1 MVNVRRTQR
10 LWLIVLMLVSI
21 VTAGRANAALTASV
35 DRTTVA
41 KNDIIQLTIRSDT
54 GPIEHTDFTAL
65 EQNFSVINRQRSNQI
80 SIINGQKTAI
90 YDLHLTL
97 FPINAGRFTIPAFKS
112 RGESSQPIEIT
123 VADTSTETS
132 QQHEE
137 VFLKTLISKSEVYV
151 QEPLVLT
158 VQLFHSVGLR
168 DAQLTSLDVENAVID
183 EIGDQ
188 EKSEKILNG
197 VRYSVIEKHYSIT
210 PEKSGQLTI
219 PALTFSGRTQ
229 YRGVYADPGRY
240 VRTRSM
246 AHRVEVLAKPDIYPA
261 NAPWLPTSALS
272 ISDSW
277 DGNPPT
283 LTVGES
289 VTRTLT
295 LSALNLNAAQLPDLS
310 LPTVPGLKL
319 YPDQSRNEN
328 TATKSGMLGQRIFST
343 AIVATQ
349 PGDIKIPEQTIYWW
363 NTSSKKLE
371 QTIIP
376 AVTLNSKA
384 ATNPAHQNLAAVT
397 PEALERQ
404 NQQSVDNH
412 LDSNATQTAV
422 NKTGSSLWPYLALM
436 FALLWLATL
445 ALWWRLARATK
456 INSKAFLSEPP
467 STQQNTARAAFKAFK
482 KACHNNAAADARHS
496 LIDWFKCTHPQ
507 QQISGLQSVSE
518 HYKNAELDTLI
529 RDMEQS
535 LYAEGA
541 HSWQGKALLDCV
553 EALEKTHGKQ
563 HKNVDK
569 TALKPLYPF

>member
-10 LWLIVLMLVSI
+10 LWLVVLMLVSI

-41 KNDIIQLTIRSDT
+41 KNDIVQLTIRSDT

-65 EQNFSVINRQRSNQI
+65 EQNFNVINRQRSNQI

-90 YDLHLTL
+90 YDLRLTL

-123 VADTSTETS
+123 VADNATETS

-137 VFLKTLISKSEVYV
+137 VFLKTLISKPEVYV

-246 AHRVEVLAKPDIYPA
+246 AHRIEVLAKPDIYPA

-384 ATNPAHQNLAAVT
+384 ATNSAHQNLAPVT

-404 NQQSVDNH
+404 TQQSVNNH
-412 LDSNATQTAV
+412 LDSNTTQTAV
-422 NKTGSSLWPYLALM
+422 NRTGSSLWPYLALL

-467 STQQNTARAAFKAFK
+467 STQLNTTRAAFKAFK

-529 RDMEQS
+529 RDMEHS

-553 EALEKTHGKQ
+553 EALEKTHWA
-563 HKNVDK
+563 
-569 TALKPLYPF
+569 TAQKRE